1 MKSKVVTWAGKAAG
15 DIELDDDVFGIA
27 QDALRKDI
35 LHRMVRYQLAKRRAG
50 THKVQ
55 ERGEVSRTGKK
66 FGRQK
71 GGGGARHGSRRA
83 NIFVGGSVAHGP
95 RPRSYAHDLPK
106 KVRRLALAHALS
118 SRAGAAKLIVVSD
131 EALDSPKT
139 SAFGAQLKALGV
151 SDALIIGGAE
161 LDKNL
166 VLAARNLAKV
176 DALPVQGLN
185 VYDVLKRDTLV
196 MTQSAVEAVQAR
208 FRGEPLV
215 DAGAGQEEAA

>member
-1 MKSKVVTWAGKAAG
+1 MKAKVVTWAGKAAG
-15 DIELDDDVFGIA
+15 EIELDDAVFGIKPE
-27 QDALRKDI
+27 QLRKDI

-66 FGRQK
+66 HGRQK

-83 NIFVGGSVAHGP
+83 NIFVGGGVAHGP

-118 SRAGAAKLIVVSD
+118 SRAGVEKMIVVSD
-131 EALDSPKT
+131 DALDTAKT
-139 SAFGAQLKALGV
+139 SAFSKTLADLGV
-151 SDALIIGGAE
+151 KDALIIGGSK
-161 LDKNL
+161 LDANL
-166 VLAARNLAKV
+166 VLASRNLSRI

-185 VYDVLKRDTLV
+185 VYDVLKRETLV
-196 MTQSAVEAVQAR
+196 MSKSAVEAIQAR
-208 FRGEPLV
+208 FRGEPV
-215 DAGAGQEEAA
+215 AAVSEGEAA